1 MSSCKVFRFLVCSPK
16 KEKKKENCDSRLN
29 DAKVGAM
36 AADAGTVFQA
46 GNFRCREREGGGVGG
61 GGGGFK
67 NNGAS
72 GEISD
77 QTPMRRCVD
86 PHTGQD
92 SAGAG
97 LAYS

>member
-1 MSSCKVFRFLVCSPK
+1 MQVRC
-16 KEKKKENCDSRLN
+16 SRLETLG
-29 DAKVGAM
+29 VE
-36 AADAGTVFQA
+36 
-46 GNFRCREREGGGVGG
+46 REREGGGGWG
-61 GGGGFK
+61 WGGFE
-67 NNGAS
+67 NNGSS

>member
-1 MSSCKVFRFLVCSPK
+1 MY
-16 KEKKKENCDSRLN
+16 
-29 DAKVGAM
+29 
-36 AADAGTVFQA
+36 
-46 GNFRCREREGGGVGG
+46 RERERVEGGGVGG
-61 GGGGFK
+61 GGGGFE